1 MTHSNTFPPYP
12 THNEVGIQVKPYDFG
27 PPSLRP
33 SGWNPRLQVFA
44 AAHGRPVAG
53 LGQADNMNAEG
64 IETYPNELDLL
75 AAADDVAGNGVFD
88 PNGTHGNVH
97 PDAGVFQDKQSLPG
111 YIDREKFY
119 SPSEV
124 IDAASGQ
131 PVNYVPGGAVAFQE
145 GQLQTYNDMLDIY
158 QTPPHSQWRPQH
170 LAQRSEVIPREPAY
184 GVSGDSTTGAS
195 SIPTWGWLLIGVGVG
210 AGASYLLKGKR

>member
-1 MTHSNTFPPYP
+1 MAHSPSFPPYP
-12 THNEVGIQVKPYDFG
+12 MHNEVGIKVKPYEHG
-27 PPSLRP
+27 PPALRP
-33 SGWNPRLQVFA
+33 SGWNPRFQVFA

-53 LGQADNMNAEG
+53 VGQADNMSAEG

-111 YIDREKFY
+111 YIDRERFFA
-119 SPSEV
+119 PSEV
-124 IDAASGQ
+124 LDVTSGK

-145 GQLQTYNDMLDIY
+145 GQLQTYHDLLDIY

-170 LAQRSEVIPREPAY
+170 LPQMDRVTPLEPAW
-184 GVSGDSTTGAS
+184 GISGDAS
-195 SIPTWGWLLIGVGVG
+195 SQPAIPTWGWIAIGIGVGVG
-210 AGASYLLKGKR
+210 AALLLKRK

>member
-1 MTHSNTFPPYP
+1 MS
-12 THNEVGIQVKPYDFG
+12 
-27 PPSLRP
+27 
-33 SGWNPRLQVFA
+33 
-44 AAHGRPVAG
+44 
-53 LGQADNMNAEG
+53 AEG

-97 PDAGVFQDKQSLPG
+97 PNAGVFQDKQSLPG

-119 SPSEV
+119 APSEV
-124 IDAASGQ
+124 LDVTSGQ

-158 QTPPHSQWRPQH
+158 QTPPNSQWRPQH
-170 LAQRSEVIPREPAY
+170 LPQMNRVVPHEPAWAVGETP
-184 GVSGDSTTGAS
+184 GVA
-195 SIPTWGWLLIGVGVG
+195 SIPTWGWLAIGIGVGVG
-210 AGASYLLKGKR
+210 AAYLMKRK